1 MGRMGLLGLCIFM
14 RPFMVGADGFS
25 FCLFPPGVL
34 RSKYV
39 ARIFDSSDLI
49 LENFCWVYFG
59 GLEFVFI

>member
-1 MGRMGLLGLCIFM
+1 
-14 RPFMVGADGFS
+14 MVGADGFS
-25 FCLFPPGVL
+25 FCLFPSGVL